1 MALASIPGCAPVC
14 WIRLLWTV
22 TVFQDF
28 NSHATQKQKRTLDIG
43 KVYIKYIKVYK
54 WEKHVKL
61 KMIIVDKIFC
71 VEQMKMK
78 KWHL

>member
-14 WIRLLWTV
+14 WIRLV

-28 NSHATQKQKRTLDIG
+28 NSHAMQKQKRTLDIG

-54 WEKHVKL
+54 WEKHIKL
-61 KMIIVDKIFC
+61 MMIIVDKIFC
-71 VEQMKMK
+71 VEQMTMK
-78 KWHL
+78 K